1 MKSKIGFYLD
11 EIMFYK
17 CKNCNASYSDLS
29 KEEKQKI
36 SEMLQQGLSADQI
49 MNELYKLNKNLSESE
64 QIDMLKSQLG
74 DKARSELEKM
84 LQEGYSL
91 SEEIS

>member
-1 MKSKIGFYLD
+1 
-11 EIMFYK
+11 
-17 CKNCNASYSDLS
+17 
-29 KEEKQKI
+29 
-36 SEMLQQGLSADQI
+36 MLQQGLAADQI
-49 MNELYKLNKNLSESE
+49 LTELYKLNKNISQSQ

-74 DKARSELEKM
+74 DKSRSELEKM